1 MTTLALARLF
11 ARRAGGD
18 ASTVVLPAVAF
29 AVVTLCTTVV
39 TGGVFAFF
47 TFAGQNGSTY
57 RMLALLALVLLVIPL
72 ASLGGAAARLAARR
86 RDERL
91 SSLRLLGASTGLVSA
106 LTVLES
112 TVVALAGAVIG
123 AIASL
128 GALPLFG
135 LLHFDGRALGGAIWP
150 PAWVF
155 FAVIGGVAL
164 LSAVSAAIGLRAVVL
179 TPLGVRTRVV
189 SAGVKWLRAGIAA
202 GVLVIAV
209 AISSSLNAFA
219 QIGGLILVI
228 AVLLCGFGAVLSM
241 LGLVGPLVLRGFGRR
256 WLKRASGPAQLIA
269 ARTVLHD
276 VKGAWRQV
284 GALALVSFVAVFTG
298 IGVAFTHV
306 MGSEDAASRLLAADI
321 RTGVILTLVMSFA
334 MVACAIGVNQA
345 AGILD
350 RRSLYVSLDR
360 IGMPFTVMDS
370 ARRRAVLA
378 PLLVVT
384 VGSATAAALVLFP
397 LTGYTLLLQPLGLA
411 VIAGCL
417 ALGIGLV
424 WAGLAAT
431 RPVLRR
437 VVGEASATLPDR

>member
-1 MTTLALARLF
+1 MRLLTIARLF

-18 ASTVVLPAVAF
+18 AATVVLPATAF

-39 TGGVFAFF
+39 AGGVSAFF
-47 TFAGQNGSTY
+47 TFGGETAVTY
-57 RMLALLALVLLVIPL
+57 RMLALLALVLLVVPL

-91 SSLRLLGASTGLVSA
+91 SSLRLLGASSGLVSA

-112 TVVALAGAVIG
+112 TAIALLGAVVG
-123 AIASL
+123 AVVSL
-128 GALPLFG
+128 VALPLFG

-150 PAWVF
+150 PVWVF
-155 FAVIGGVAL
+155 FAVIGAVGL
-164 LSAVSAAIGLRAVVL
+164 LSAVSAAVGLRGVLL
-179 TPLGVRTRVV
+179 TPLGVRTRAV
-189 SAGVKWLRAGIAA
+189 SAQAKWIRALVAV
-202 GVLVIAV
+202 GVLVAAV
-209 AISSSLNAFA
+209 AVSSSLNALA
-219 QIGGLILVI
+219 SIGGLVLVI
-228 AVLLCGFGAVLSM
+228 AVLLGGFAAVLAV
-241 LGLVGPLVLRGFGRR
+241 LGLVGPFVLRLFAQR
-256 WLKRASGPAQLIA
+256 WLKRANSPARLIA
-269 ARTVLHD
+269 ARTVLD
-276 VKGAWRQV
+276 DTKAAWRQV
-284 GALALVSFVAVFTG
+284 GALSMVSFVGVFTG
-298 IGVAFTHV
+298 IGVAFTQTI
-306 MGSEDAASRLLAADI
+306 GNEDAATRLLAADI
-321 RTGVILTLVMSFA
+321 RTGVVLTLAMSFA

-350 RRSLYVSLDR
+350 RRALYVSLDR
-360 IGMPFTVMDS
+360 IGMPAAVMDA

-384 VGSATAAALVLFP
+384 IGSAVAAALVLFP

-411 VIAGCL
+411 IVAGCL

-437 VVGEASATLPDR
+437 VLAMGILDAV

>member
-1 MTTLALARLF
+1 MTLITLARLF

-18 ASTVVLPAVAF
+18 PSTIVLPAVAF
-29 AVVTLCTTVV
+29 AVVTLCTTIV

-47 TFAGQNGSTY
+47 TFGGPNGSTY

-91 SSLRLLGASTGLVSA
+91 SSLRLLGASAGVVSA

-112 TVVALAGAVIG
+112 TAVALGGAVVG
-123 AIASL
+123 AVASL

-135 LLHFDGRALGGAIWP
+135 LLHFDGRALGAAIWP

-155 FAVIGGVAL
+155 VAVIAAVAL
-164 LSAVSAAIGLRAVVL
+164 LSAASAALGLRAVVL

-189 SAGVKWLRAGIAA
+189 SARVKWIRAVIGLA
-202 GVLVIAV
+202 VLIVAV
-209 AISSSLNAFA
+209 AVSSSLNALA
-219 QIGGLILVI
+219 AVGGLVLVV
-228 AVLLCGFGAVLSM
+228 AVLLTGFGAVLAM

-256 WLKRASGPAQLIA
+256 WLRRASAPAQLIA
-269 ARTVLHD
+269 ARTVLD
-276 VKGAWRQV
+276 DAKAAWRQV
-284 GALALVSFVAVFTG
+284 GALAMVSFVGVFTG
-298 IGVAFTHV
+298 IGVAFTQAT
-306 MGSEDAASRLLAADI
+306 GDEDVATRLLAADI
-321 RTGVILTLVMSFA
+321 RTGVLLTLVMSFA

-350 RRSLYVSLDR
+350 RRALYVSLDR
-360 IGMPFTVMDS
+360 IGMPIAVMDS
-370 ARRRAVLA
+370 ARRRAVLG

-384 VGSATAAALVLFP
+384 IGSTVCAGLVLFP
-397 LTGYTLLLQPLGLA
+397 LTGYTLLLQPVGLA
-411 VIAGCL
+411 IIAGCI

-424 WAGLAAT
+424 WGGLVAT
-431 RPVLRR
+431 EPVLKR
-437 VVGEASATLPDR
+437 VVSAGVPDPA